1 MKIGK
6 KIRKYRLLF
15 CKKAKKLYYRGVS
28 YIKIKYCNIKH
39 KFLMHFLKTIPI
51 EAKFLNGYY
60 SIIFKIK
67 SYYLAYTS
75 LITITSF
82 LYQVIYLLIV
92 FFVSFIIFRY
102 SEKYDDYQSILY
114 TLLGAV
120 LSMYVTL
127 LFAIGS
133 NLLKAIKYLTL
144 TQQDIVSMLNCVDAV
159 FKNFMFYPLRDEFC
173 VRGDNII
180 YITPMKAGGG
190 YDEDELI
197 NYTNIISNLSYS
209 DFCNYLD
216 EQKTR
221 FLMKQLKLQSF
232 TFNNTYSTILHRQD
246 LINKNCFLLFS
257 QFYQSLMSFLYQDNF
272 EWRDE
277 QIKNGLYLTFKILV
291 YKMNMSIIILQKEL
305 PKYEKYINYI
315 AKQPEI
321 NRQNLANYMN
331 KKMERFRKRYINLL
345 ASISNSPKNEWD
357 IMFKEILK
365 SMNKV

>member
-6 KIRKYRLLF
+6 KIRTYRLLF
-15 CKKAKKLYYRGVS
+15 YKKVKKLYCKGTS
-28 YIKIKYCNIKH
+28 YIKIKHCNVKH
-39 KFLMHFLKTIPI
+39 KFLIHSLKVIPI
-51 EAKFLNGYY
+51 EAKILNSYY
-60 SIIFKIK
+60 NIIFKTK
-67 SYYLAYTS
+67 SCYLAYKS
-75 LITITSF
+75 LITIASF
-82 LYQVIYLLIV
+82 LYQTIYLLIV
-92 FFVSFIIFRY
+92 FFISFIIFDY
-102 SEKYDDYQSILY
+102 SQKYEDYQSILY

-127 LFAIGS
+127 LFAVGS

-159 FKNFMFYPLRDEFC
+159 FKNFMLYPLSDEFC
-173 VRGDNII
+173 VRGDSII
-180 YITPMKAGGG
+180 YVTPMKAGGG
-190 YDEDELI
+190 YDENQLI
-197 NYTNIISNLSYS
+197 NYTNIINNLSYN

-232 TFNNTYSTILHRQD
+232 TFNNTYSTILHRQN

-272 EWRDE
+272 EWKDE
-277 QIKNGLYLTFKILV
+277 QIKNGLYLTFKILI

-315 AKQPEI
+315 AKQPER
-321 NRQNLANYMN
+321 NRQKLANYMN
-331 KKMERFRKRYINLL
+331 KRVERFRKKYLSLL
-345 ASISNSPKNEWD
+345 VSISNSPKNEWD
-357 IMFKEILK
+357 KMFKEMLK
-365 SMNKV
+365 SINKE